1 MKEQLYL
8 LISPDTKVLMAEIN
22 SARNEIRTTTG
33 DKWIALQK
41 YKTLRN
47 RVTNQIRNE
56 VRAANGKRVDD
67 STNESEYWKVVNGIT
82 NAKTETKWKLDDRV
96 DVIEKEEEI
105 ASFLLKRSKYIHT
118 YICGLPQGYVM
129 I

>member
-8 LISPDTKVLMAEIN
+8 LISQDTKVLMAERN

-82 NAKTETKWKLDDRV
+82 NAKTETKWKLDDGV
-96 DVIEKEEEI
+96 DVIEKRRKLQV
-105 ASFLLKRSKYIHT
+105 FYLRDLNTYIHT
-118 YICGLPQGYVM
+118 
-129 I
+129 

>member
-8 LISPDTKVLMAEIN
+8 LISQDTKVLMAERN

-56 VRAANGKRVDD
+56 VRAANRKRVDD
-67 STNESEYWKVVNGIT
+67 STNESEYWKVVNDIT
-82 NAKTETKWKLDDRV
+82 NAKTETKWKLDDGV
-96 DVIEKEEEI
+96 DVIEKRRKLQV
-105 ASFLLKRSKYIHT
+105 FYLRDLNTYIHT
-118 YICGLPQGYVM
+118 SVASRKGML
-129 I
+129 